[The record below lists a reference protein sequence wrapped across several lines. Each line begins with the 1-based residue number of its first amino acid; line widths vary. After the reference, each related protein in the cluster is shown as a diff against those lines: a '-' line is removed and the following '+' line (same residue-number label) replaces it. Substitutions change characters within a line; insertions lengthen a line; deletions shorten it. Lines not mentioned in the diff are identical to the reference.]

1 MEIAVKSTE
10 MLVQDLLTSIDATTA
25 KVGVIGL
32 GYVGLPFAVEKGKVG
47 FKVLGFDRSAVRV
60 GLVNQGKNFIGDVDD
75 EELRRLVADGVLLA
89 TTDMDRLVDMDVL
102 IIAVPTPLN
111 KNLNPD
117 LQYIET
123 VTREIA
129 KRLRRGQLIS
139 LESTTYPGTTDEVM
153 KPILEQSGLKAGV
166 DFFLAHSPERVD
178 PGNRRYTTKNTNKV
192 VGASDPA
199 SREVAVALYRKTI
212 LNVVPVSSAA
222 AAEMTKVFENTFRAV
237 NIALVN
243 ELTLLCD
250 RMGMD
255 VWEILD
261 AAFTKPFGIMP
272 FYPGPGVGGHCIPLD
287 PHYLEWKAREFNFN
301 TRFIA
306 LAGEI
311 NRRMPEFVTE
321 KAMRLLSDQGKGL
334 RGAKVMVMGVAYK
347 KDIDDPRESPSTEVL
362 HLLAQRG
369 AAITYHD
376 PHIPHFTEH
385 GYDLHS
391 QPLCAETLRRA
402 DLVLILTDHTAVDY
416 ALVVKESKQ
425 ILDTR
430 NALKRVDGLKPNVVL
445 L

>member
-1 MEIAVKSTE
+1 METAMKPMGV
-10 MLVQDLLTSIDATTA
+10 LVQDLLASIEATTA

-47 FKVLGFDRSAVRV
+47 FKVLGFDRSAHRV
-60 GLVNQGKNFIGDVDD
+60 DLVNQGKNFIGDVDD
-75 EELRRLVADGVLLA
+75 EELRSLVTGGFLQA
-89 TTDMDRLVDMDVL
+89 TIDMDRLADMDVL
-102 IIAVPTPLN
+102 VIAVPTPLN

-117 LQYIET
+117 LQYIEA
-123 VTREIA
+123 VTREIGQ
-129 KRLRRGQLIS
+129 RLRRGQLIS

-212 LNVVPVSSAA
+212 LNIVPVSSAA

-243 ELTLLCD
+243 ELAMLCD
-250 RMGMD
+250 RMGLN

-321 KAMRLLSDQGKGL
+321 KVIRLLSDQGKGL
-334 RGAKVMVMGVAYK
+334 RGAKVLVLGVAYK

-369 AAITYHD
+369 ATITYHD
-376 PHIPHFTEH
+376 PHIAHFTEH
-385 GYDLHS
+385 DHDLFS
-391 QPLCAETLRRA
+391 QPLSAETLQWA

-416 ALVVKESKQ
+416 ALVVKESNQ

-430 NALKRVDGLKPNVVL
+430 NALKRVEGPKSNVVL

>member
-1 MEIAVKSTE
+1 
-10 MLVQDLLTSIDATTA
+10 
-25 KVGVIGL
+25 
-32 GYVGLPFAVEKGKVG
+32 
-47 FKVLGFDRSAVRV
+47 
-60 GLVNQGKNFIGDVDD
+60 
-75 EELRRLVADGVLLA
+75 
-89 TTDMDRLVDMDVL
+89 
-102 IIAVPTPLN
+102 
-111 KNLNPD
+111 
-117 LQYIET
+117 
-123 VTREIA
+123 
-129 KRLRRGQLIS
+129 
-139 LESTTYPGTTDEVM
+139 
-153 KPILEQSGLKAGV
+153 
-166 DFFLAHSPERVD
+166 
-178 PGNRRYTTKNTNKV
+178 
-192 VGASDPA
+192 
-199 SREVAVALYRKTI
+199 
-212 LNVVPVSSAA
+212 
-222 AAEMTKVFENTFRAV
+222 MTKVFENTFRAV

-250 RMGMD
+250 RMGLN

-311 NRRMPEFVTE
+311 NRHMPEFVVE

-334 RGAKVMVMGVAYK
+334 RGARVLVLGVAYK

-369 AAITYHD
+369 ADITYHD

-385 GYDLHS
+385 GHDLRS
-391 QPLCAETLRRA
+391 VPLTAGNLHQA

-416 ALVVKESKQ
+416 ALVVKESIQ

-430 NALKRVDGLKPNVVL
+430 NALKRVDGPKPNVVL